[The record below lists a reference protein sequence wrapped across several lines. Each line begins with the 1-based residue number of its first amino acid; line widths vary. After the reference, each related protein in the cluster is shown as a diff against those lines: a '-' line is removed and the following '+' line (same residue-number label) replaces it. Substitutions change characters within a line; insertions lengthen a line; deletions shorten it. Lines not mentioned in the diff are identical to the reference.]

1 MLVLVVDGRVV
12 AAGGGGG
19 VRLGAPLLRGEGT
32 TLGEPEGFAI
42 QSRRGNRRG
51 GVGSASRP
59 RRTFLAA
66 LLAWETGEPEV
77 LAPPEGFALP
87 LPPRLDLPEVPA
99 APPPRSPR
107 RCREPPPPPRR
118 GRGETTARARAK
130 PPAAK
135 SEAREDATPR
145 IVTPRR
151 AARAE
156 GAPVDARDA
165 VDVVASMVTS
175 DVAQRNDV
183 CFVAPRR
190 WAVTRKLK
198 KI

>member
-1 MLVLVVDGRVV
+1 MSRRVSRF
-12 AAGGGGG
+12 G
-19 VRLGAPLLRGEGT
+19 
-32 TLGEPEGFAI
+32 
-42 QSRRGNRRG
+42 SRRGEIRG

-99 APPPRSPR
+99 VPPPRDAATVPRATAAAASRPR
-107 RCREPPPPPRR
+107 RDDS
-118 GRGETTARARAK
+118 ARARK

-165 VDVVASMVTS
+165 VDVVASMVRVTS
-175 DVAQRNDV
+175 RNETTSALSLRGDG
-183 CFVAPRR
+183 R
-190 WAVTRKLK
+190 
-198 KI
+198 